1 MEMFLEHIENEIEK
15 QYWKERI
22 IDMELEEIKSHK
34 YMELEKN
41 WCNPIMQIISKAG

>member
-41 WCNPIMQIISKAG
+41 